1 MLPLILSLSVIYLPE
16 LKLFPVDGVLLLTL
30 LLGLKGG
37 GVPGDVGVAGVRS
50 VARGDRGHGHRDL
63 GPGAAHRQTV
73 DTVVIVSVTGLTGRN
88 CRYKKI

>member
-30 LLGLKGG
+30 LLGLKGC

-50 VARGDRGHGHRDL
+50 VARGDRGHRHRDL
-63 GPGAAHRQTV
+63 GPGAAHREAV
-73 DTVVIVSVTGLTGRN
+73 HRVVIVCVTRLAGWN
-88 CRYKKI
+88 CRQQRC